1 MITTSFD
8 EQWAT
13 PISRAK
19 ARSLSNK
26 ERFKQKTYEKNPAT
40 AGLKIYNELSF
51 KIERDEAQ
59 GDVAYKHT

>member
-13 PISRAK
+13 PISRAE

-26 ERFKQKTYEKNPAT
+26 ERLKKNPAT
-40 AGLKIYNELSF
+40 AGSKIYNELMIKGVRKPS
-51 KIERDEAQ
+51 KRRNNSA
-59 GDVAYKHT
+59 

>member
-8 EQWAT
+8 DQWAT

-26 ERFKQKTYEKNPAT
+26 ERLKKNPAT
-40 AGLKIYNELSF
+40 AGLKFYNELMIKGVRKPS
-51 KIERDEAQ
+51 KTRNR
-59 GDVAYKHT
+59 